1 MKLESELGQLI
12 EAYIDEVG
20 VNLPKKKRADIAAEI
35 RSLILDALED
45 RSEGVAPDEGL
56 VLDILKEFGPPVDV
70 AASYHR
76 HNYVIGPSMYA
87 PFWHTVRGA
96 FMLIVVLFLIGFGV
110 GLIQNSPQSLEI
122 FIESL
127 GGVLANFW
135 DSALQAFAIIVL
147 VFILLERTIP
157 QQDWVGQ
164 LKAWGALNQI
174 PFLREMFG
182 RTTASEIPISWD
194 PASLKSTPK
203 AERVSRGETIFEV
216 AVIILVAILFN
227 FFAHRIGA
235 FGLHNGQPWFIP
247 LVSATFGTYLPW
259 WNLYWMLTI
268 GLNFVLLAQG
278 NWTPLTRWTEL
289 GLLIFSGIIVLYML
303 LGPPILGLNPDYLA
317 QADVTANAI
326 QLTEEFLL
334 PILQTILEVF
344 LVLHLIGKC
353 IKLLV
358 KLFRL
363 WGKPPILKLTNANGL
378 ND

>member
-1 MKLESELGQLI
+1 LI
-12 EAYIDEVG
+12 DAYIDEVG
-20 VNLPKKKRADIAAEI
+20 VNLPKKKRADIVAEI
-35 RSLILDALED
+35 RSLILDTLED
-45 RSEGVAPDEGL
+45 RSEGGEPDEGL
-56 VLDILKEFGPPVDV
+56 VLDVLKEFGPPVDV

-87 PFWHTVRGA
+87 PFWLTIRGA
-96 FMLIVVLFLIGFGV
+96 FSLIVVLFLIGFGV
-110 GLIQNSPQSLEI
+110 GFIQNTPQSLGG
-122 FIESL
+122 FIETL
-127 GGVLANFW
+127 GSVLANFW

-164 LKAWGALNQI
+164 LRAWGALSQV
-174 PFLREMFG
+174 PFFREMLG
-182 RTTASEIPISWD
+182 RTTTSDTTFSWD
-194 PASLKSTPK
+194 PASLKIVPK
-203 AERVSRGETIFEV
+203 TERVSRGETIFEV

-227 FFAHRIGA
+227 FFSHRVGA
-235 FGLHNGQPWFIP
+235 FGLHNGQPWFLP
-247 LVSATFGTYLPW
+247 LLSATFGTYLPW

-268 GLNFVLLAQG
+268 GLNFALLAQRH
-278 NWTPLTRWTEL
+278 WTPLTRWAEI

-326 QLTEEFLL
+326 QLTEEILL
-334 PILQTILEVF
+334 PILQTILDIF
-344 LVLHLIGKC
+344 LILHLIGKC

-363 WGKPPILKLTNANGL
+363 LGKPPILNLKNANGL